1 MKSKNKAC
9 KGIICRAIVKK
20 KIKNMKEAKTSNV
33 NKGLNIC
40 SIVFLCLKNF
50 ND

>member
-9 KGIICRAIVKK
+9 KCVCRAIVKK
-20 KIKNMKEAKTSNV
+20 KKNMKEAKTNV
-33 NKGLNIC
+33 NKRLKIC